1 MREGRLTPL
10 FWLMIKYKKQFF
22 SRHDKKL
29 LPAIR
34 KAVIGIAGAGGLGSN
49 VAVSLARVGIGKL
62 IFADF
67 DNVEITNLN
76 RQQFFFKQLGDP
88 KVEALKNNLEK
99 INPFSEYEIHD
110 LKLDPESIISI
121 YRDVD
126 VMIEAFDKA
135 DQKQMLIETWL
146 EHFPDKP
153 IIAAS
158 GITGYGKNELIHT
171 RQIDNLYIIG
181 DEESELIEHVSPMAP
196 RVAIVANM
204 QANLAVELII
214 AKELDLINR

>member
-1 MREGRLTPL
+1 
-10 FWLMIKYKKQFF
+10 MIKYKKQFF
-22 SRHDKKL
+22 SKHDKKL

-34 KAVIGIAGAGGLGSN
+34 KAVVGIAGAGGLGSN
-49 VAVSLARVGIGKL
+49 IAVSLARVGIGKL
-62 IFADF
+62 IFSDF
-67 DNVEITNLN
+67 DSVEITNLN

-88 KVEALKNNLEK
+88 KVEALKENLEN

-110 LKLDPESIISI
+110 LKLNPGNIVDI

-126 VMIEAFDKA
+126 VMIEAFDLA

-146 EHFPDKP
+146 KHFPDKP

-158 GITGYGKNELIHT
+158 GIAGYGRNELIHT
-171 RQIDNLYIIG
+171 RKIDNLYIIG
-181 DEESELIEHVSPMAP
+181 DEESELIDHVSPMAP

-204 QANLAVELII
+204 QANLALELILS
-214 AKELDLINR
+214 KV

>member
-10 FWLMIKYKKQFF
+10 FWLMIKYKNQFF
-22 SRHDKKL
+22 SKHDKKL

-62 IFADF
+62 IFCDF
-67 DNVEITNLN
+67 DCVEITNLN

-88 KVEALKNNLEK
+88 KVEALKENLEN

-110 LKLDPESIISI
+110 LKLDPENIRDI

-126 VMIEAFDKA
+126 VMIEAFDLA

-146 EHFPDKP
+146 KQFPDKP

-158 GITGYGKNELIHT
+158 GLAGFGNNELIHT
-171 RQIDNLYIIG
+171 RKVDNLYIIG
-181 DEESELIEHVSPMAP
+181 DEESELLEHVSPMAP

-204 QANLAVELII
+204 QANLALELILSSKI
-214 AKELDLINR
+214 I